1 MAVQKVRTKVQ
12 SLITY
17 HSRLSLHIN
26 PGPFIHPFTMFK
38 RVDRKRKKR
47 EEEEELGL
55 DEDIKA
61 IMGLNDTD
69 SEESASESDSS
80 SDGDSD
86 AEQSGEGDLEEA
98 GDETEDEGEDDEPP
112 ISLSEALRDPVYV
125 VSLDPDVRACILCKG
140 KVIKGTPMS
149 QVHKTSIVCTFLKHE
164 TGKYEGSDCR
174 RLINDDSS
182 VSRSCLR
189 NQIRTATPGRSQG
202 LSRMRDPLRNT
213 LIRRAACRSVPSK
226 E

>member
-1 MAVQKVRTKVQ
+1 
-12 SLITY
+12 
-17 HSRLSLHIN
+17 
-26 PGPFIHPFTMFK
+26 MFK

-80 SDGDSD
+80 SDRDLD
-86 AEQSGEGDLEEA
+86 AEQSGEEDLEEA
-98 GDETEDEGEDDEPP
+98 GDETEDEGEDAEANEDDEPP

-149 QVHKTSIVCTFLKHE
+149 QVHKTSTVCTFLKRE
-164 TGKYEGSDCR
+164 TGKYEGSGCR

-182 VSRSCLR
+182 VSRPCLR
-189 NQIRTATPGRSQG
+189 NQIRTAMPGKSQG
-202 LSRMRDPLRNT
+202 LSRRRDPLRIT